1 MNEMNAIR
9 WERFS
14 LEEIPG
20 MACVCCLQQDGS
32 LVLIKANKRYR
43 ELLGHGCQGLEP
55 VWRGLTDTK
64 RNQLRASLLH
74 SASRRSE
81 FQYEG
86 NAVCV
91 DGVNCR
97 LSISAMVLERSADQV
112 IFFGIVKDV
121 TKSPLHKE
129 QPVDE
134 ETKTDCRDI
143 RKLNRPFDV
152 FPLGVARICLE
163 QQDQVRV
170 CGANSAFFQMV
181 GYMEEEFHNVCE
193 NYLDRLSVYP
203 EEFSKAIQQRKEDF
217 YWIFRGKDNR
227 IGSLAIHM
235 SPASE
240 DEQEWYLILN
250 DNKQIV
256 ATELEK
262 KRLAYFQEI
271 FSRYNVG
278 GILIRHAETLEPLL
292 ISPNIPLLLG
302 YSTDEFQTLLYAGY
316 QNLLAPEDGAR
327 IHSLGMS
334 VHLPVPEYELEY
346 RVRKK
351 DGTYL
356 WVSDHTKLDRYYD
369 GTLIYFSILLD
380 ITKSKEDEM
389 RLSAR
394 EEEYRLAIDQSDQI
408 LYRYDLAAKRLE
420 IAGRS
425 AERLGMP
432 NVIED
437 VPQSIL
443 SLKRLSPESAER
455 YQAFHT
461 EIQQGR
467 PSGET
472 VLQWKV
478 KDESYR
484 WFLVRYTMIY
494 AKDGTAISA
503 VGTLEDITDRYEKKK
518 KLDQLCQEHEFLQ
531 VIAAHSRRTA
541 FKFDMVEQMAY
552 LDDETAKRFGLMAA
566 MRIRDEH
573 DLHLEQ
579 VAKESQEAYIAL
591 YRSIMRGDAAG
602 GARVCR
608 RDAMG
613 KFSWYQVDFTL
624 VKDAGG
630 KPSYVVI
637 SFEDINDRYAL
648 DLTNCQFL
656 QYFAGFASDQYSYY
670 VFNLTRDRCDQEKG
684 SLMRSICGKSD
695 GTLDGVVQR
704 TVERCISPQ
713 SEAEYR
719 KFNNRF
725 RLLQAYADSRKEE
738 ELEFLAVLDGQE
750 VWVRENVR
758 MFQDPYSTDVRGIF
772 HITNIDA
779 EKRQMLSLRQRAE
792 RDFLTGLLNRY
803 AFCDQVNRI
812 NENTEM
818 YHAFLMLN
826 LDHFKAVNDIHGH
839 LEGDK
844 LLTNLSQVM
853 STMLRSYDLLARLE
867 GDNFL
872 IYLTNIPDASLAMRR
887 ADSICKAVRNRYA
900 EKMGVTVSI
909 GVALFPQDG
918 QTFEELYAFADEGLD
933 MAKNHGGDGFIHIER
948 ETNAPSKEHWS
959 TEEEPKEAKR
969 IFVRTFGYFDLF
981 VDNEPISFSS
991 AKAKELLAILVDRRG
1006 GILSSSEAVSLL
1018 WEDEPLN
1025 KTTLSRYRKVALRL
1039 KQSLDKAGIG
1049 DILLSRNDGRCVD
1062 ISRFTCDYYLYLEG
1076 SDSGQGLF
1084 RGSYMNN
1091 YSWGETTLA
1100 ALEAAQN

>member
-1 MNEMNAIR
+1 
-9 WERFS
+9 
-14 LEEIPG
+14 

-43 ELLGHGCQGLEP
+43 ELLGHEYQGLEP
-55 VWRGLTDTK
+55 VWKGLTDTK
-64 RNQLRASLLH
+64 RNQLRVSLLR
-74 SASRRSE
+74 STSRRSE
-81 FQYEG
+81 FQYAG
-86 NAVCV
+86 NAVCF
-91 DGVNCR
+91 DGITRC
-97 LSISAMVLERSADQV
+97 LSISAMVLERSAEQV
-112 IFFGIVKDV
+112 IFFGIVEDV
-121 TKSPLHKE
+121 TKLPLYKE
-129 QPVDE
+129 LPADE
-134 ETKTDCRDI
+134 EGKAVCHNI
-143 RKLNRPFDV
+143 QKLDRPFNM

-163 QQDQVRV
+163 RQGQVRV
-170 CGANSAFFQMV
+170 CSANPAFFRMV
-181 GYMEEEFHNVCE
+181 GYVEEEFYNSCE
-193 NYLDRLSVYP
+193 NDLNRLSVYP
-203 EEFSKAIQQRKEDF
+203 EEFSKTIQLREKDF
-217 YWIFRGKDNR
+217 YWIFRGKNNR
-227 IGSLAIHM
+227 IGSLAVHM

-250 DNKQIV
+250 DNEQIV
-256 ATELEK
+256 AAELEK
-262 KRLAYFQEI
+262 KRLAYFREV
-271 FSRYNVG
+271 FSRYDVG

-292 ISPNIPLLLG
+292 ISSNIPLLLG
-302 YSTDEFQTLLYAGY
+302 YSTNEFQALLRSGY
-316 QNLLAPEDGAR
+316 QNLLAPEDGVR

-351 DGTYL
+351 DGSYL

-380 ITKSKEDEM
+380 ITKRKEDEM
-389 RLSAR
+389 RLRAK
-394 EEEYRLAIDQSDQI
+394 EEEFWLAIDQSDKI
-408 LYRYDLAAKRLE
+408 LCRYDLSAKRLE
-420 IAGRS
+420 VAGRS

-443 SLKRLSPESAER
+443 SLGRLTPESAER

-461 EIQQGR
+461 ELQKGR
-467 PSGET
+467 PNGET

-478 KDESYR
+478 KDGSYR
-484 WFLVRYTMIY
+484 WFSVRYTTIY
-494 AKDGTAISA
+494 AENKTAVSA
-503 VGTLEDITDRYEKKK
+503 VGTLEDITDRHEKEK
-518 KLDQLCQEHEFLQ
+518 KLDRLCQEQELLRI
-531 VIAAHSRRTA
+531 IAAHSGRTI
-541 FKFDMVEQMAY
+541 FKFDLVERMAY
-552 LDDETAKRFGLMAA
+552 LDDQTAERFGLMTAI
-566 MRIRDEH
+566 RIRDEH

-591 YRSIMRGDAAG
+591 YQSILQGDAAG
-602 GARVCR
+602 SARVCR
-608 RDAMG
+608 KDAMN

-624 VKDAGG
+624 VKDADGQ
-630 KPSYVVI
+630 PSYAII
-637 SFEDINDRYAL
+637 SYEDINDRYAL
-648 DLTNCQFL
+648 DLANCQFL
-656 QYFAGFASDQYSYY
+656 QYFEDFASDQYSYY

-684 SLMRSICGKSD
+684 LLMRSICGKSD

-725 RLLQAYADSRKEE
+725 RLLQAYADGKKGE
-738 ELEFLAVLDGQE
+738 ELEFLAILDGRE

-758 MFQDPYSTDVRGIF
+758 MFQDPYSADVRGVF

-779 EKRQMLSLRQRAE
+779 EKRQLLSLRRRAE

-826 LDHFKAVNDIHGH
+826 LDHFKAVNDVHGR
-839 LEGDK
+839 LEGDR

-853 STMLRSYDLLARLE
+853 GAMLRSYDLLARLE

-887 ADSICKAVRNRYA
+887 ADSICKAIRNRYA
-900 EKMGVTVSI
+900 EKIDVTVSI

-918 QTFEELYAFADEGLD
+918 RTFDELYALADKGLCA
-933 MAKNHGGDGFIHIER
+933 AKNNGGDGFIHVER
-948 ETNAPSKEHWS
+948 ETNAPSEEHLA

-969 IFVRTFGYFDLF
+969 VFVRTFGYFDLF
-981 VDNEPISFSS
+981 VDNEPLSFSS

-1062 ISRFTCDYYLYLEG
+1062 ISHFTCDYYLYLEG
-1076 SDSGQGLF
+1076 ADTGRGLF